1 MTHYHVVQWLFF
13 FYLYCFLGWCFES
26 AYVSLKSKKLVNRG
40 FMRGPLL
47 PLYGSGAVM
56 MLVVSAPFRDNLL
69 LTYLAG
75 VVGATA
81 LEYVTGV
88 TMEALFKV
96 RYWDYS
102 NQRFNYKGHICLSS
116 SVAWGFLT
124 ILMTRVIHRPIE
136 QLALTIPA
144 VVLSGVTAVL
154 TIYIVADFTLSF
166 KAAMELRDILV
177 KMQKIKEEVERLQRR
192 LDVIIAFSNAE
203 KEQKR
208 LESEMSLSELSQGVK
223 QRFASL
229 KESIQNMPSAYGEGI
244 REEIAELRG
253 RFSHYVEI
261 QKGYKEMLGIY
272 KRDMIRNNPTMV
284 SGKFRNA
291 LEELKRIASGEQ
303 RDDEE

>member
-1 MTHYHVVQWLFF
+1 MIHYNVVQWLFF

-26 AYVSLKSKKLVNRG
+26 TYVSVKSKKLVNRG
-40 FMRGPLL
+40 FMGGPFL
-47 PLYGSGAVM
+47 PLYGSGAIM

-75 VVGATA
+75 VAGATA
-81 LEYVTGV
+81 LEYITGV

-102 NQRFNYKGHICLSS
+102 DQRFNYKGHICLSS

-136 QLALTIPA
+136 QLVLAIPGLA
-144 VVLSGVTAVL
+144 QLCLTAVL
-154 TIYIVADFTLSF
+154 TIYIAVDFTLAF
-166 KAAMELRDILV
+166 KAALELRDILAR
-177 KMQKIKEEVERLQRR
+177 MQRIKDEVERLQRR
-192 LDVIIAFSNAE
+192 LDVIIAFNNAE

-208 LESEMSLSELSQGVK
+208 LENEMSLSELSQSVR

-229 KESIQNMPSAYGEGI
+229 KENIQNMPSAYGEGI

-253 RFSHYVEI
+253 RFSNYVEV
-261 QKGYKEMLGIY
+261 QKGYKEMLGFY
-272 KRDMIRNNPTMV
+272 KRALIRNNPTMV
-284 SGKFRNA
+284 SGKFKNV